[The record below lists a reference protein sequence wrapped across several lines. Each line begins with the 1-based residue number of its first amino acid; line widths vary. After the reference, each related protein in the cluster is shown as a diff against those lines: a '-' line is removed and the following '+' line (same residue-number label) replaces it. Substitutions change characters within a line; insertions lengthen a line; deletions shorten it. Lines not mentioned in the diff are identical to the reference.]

1 MADLHT
7 MLRDVASGQ
16 LSRRRFIQTA
26 TAAGL
31 SAATATALAR
41 DAAAYQASPAAGT
54 AESSGSVG
62 PALDS
67 LIFSSFNVDQAPLQ
81 IQNDEMDLYL
91 FGLKIDAARQLEENA
106 PEDIELIEAPAS
118 TLSLILN
125 PAPAP
130 EGDLNPFANREIRE
144 AMQYLVD
151 REFIASD
158 IFQGRALPM
167 FSPIGPLDYDQLTVF
182 QTIRTRNYHADL
194 ESVKRVVSD
203 QMLAAGAE
211 LGPDGRWTFSDR
223 PVTLKVISRVEDERR
238 PIGDLVRV
246 ALENVGFNVQP
257 ILQQFGPATLA
268 VYASDPLTF
277 QWHVYTEG
285 WGRSSS
291 SRYDDAALNSFAAP
305 WLGNMPGWQETGFW
319 QYQQDDLDALGQR
332 LFRGEFSSKEER
344 DELFNQMLGIALD
357 ESVRVWLVTALQSFP
372 VRESVENLTVDIV
385 GGPKSIFSLRGA
397 SIEGGSQI
405 RVGHLWVWTE
415 RTTWNPVGGY
425 GDVYSSD
432 IYRNMV
438 DPPLVNHPFTGLP
451 MPFRAEYEVENNGP
465 DASVEVPEDAVVWDP
480 VADTWTPVGTGITAT
495 SKVTF
500 DYSKYFVSQFHHG
513 QQITIADII
522 YPLAQTFEFA
532 YDEQKIQIET
542 AIGITSRPYLE
553 TFKGFR
559 LLDDDRLEVYVDYWY
574 FEPDYIA
581 SYSSLTSPS
590 TPWELL
596 AAMDEIVFTSRT
608 GAYTDTAAARFNV
621 PWISLTTDQ
630 DARLVQRTLRQLL
643 GEQRVPVGV
652 FEIGGRSLVSPEEA
666 AARYQADL
674 DWFDQTNLLVISNGP
689 YSLSRY
695 DPPAQFAELAAFRPP
710 DYPFSPEDFRLGTPP
725 RLTLTAEAP
734 ASIPLAEPIEVPV
747 TIDGPGELALQYI
760 LIDPA
765 TGSVAAAG
773 TAEGESG
780 QFTVSIGSDITAA
793 LFPSVYQLYLLA
805 VSDAV
810 SQVSEQ
816 RVDLNVG
823 I

>member
-1 MADLHT
+1 MADLHD
-7 MLRDVASGQ
+7 MLRRVASGG
-16 LSRRRFIQTA
+16 LSRRRFIQQATA
-26 TAAGL
+26 TGLSASVAAGL
-31 SAATATALAR
+31 ASRATALQSSPE
-41 DAAAYQASPAAGT
+41 AATSQPDGAI
-54 AESSGSVG
+54 G

-81 IQNDEMDLYL
+81 IANDEMDLYL
-91 FGLKIDAARQLEENA
+91 FGLKIDAARQLAERA
-106 PEDIELIEAPAS
+106 SDAIELIEAPAS

-130 EGDLNPFANREIRE
+130 EGGLNPFAIREIRE

-167 FSPIGPLDYDQLTVF
+167 FSPIGSLDYDQLTVF

-194 ESVKRVVSD
+194 ESVRRVVSE

-211 LGPDGRWTFSDR
+211 VGGDGRWAFNGR
-223 PVTLKVISRVEDERR
+223 PVTLKLISRVEDERR

-246 ALENVGFNVQP
+246 ALETVGFTVQP

-291 SRYDDAALNSFAAP
+291 SRYDDVALNSFAAP

-319 QYQQDDLDALGQR
+319 QYQQADLDALGQR

-357 ESVRVWLVTALQSFP
+357 ESVRIWLVTALQSFP
-372 VRESVENLTVDIV
+372 VREEVENLTVDIV

-397 SIEGGSQI
+397 SIEGGSQM

-451 MPFRAEYEVENNGP
+451 MPFRADYEVENNGP
-465 DASVEVPEDAVVWDP
+465 DDALDVPEDAVVWSAE
-480 VADTWTPVGTGITAT
+480 ADTWSPVGPGQTAT
-495 SKVTF
+495 SKATF

-513 QQITIADII
+513 QPITIADII
-522 YPLAQTFEFA
+522 YPLAQAFEFA

-581 SYSSLTSPS
+581 SYASLTSPG

-596 AAMDEIVFTSRT
+596 AAMDEIVFASRT

-643 GEQRVPVGV
+643 GEQRVPEGV
-652 FEIGGRSLVSPEEA
+652 FAIGGRSLVTAEDA
-666 AARYQADL
+666 AARYQAAL

-689 YSLSRY
+689 FSLSRY
-695 DPPAQFAELAAFRPP
+695 DPPAQFAELTAFRPP
-710 DYPFSPEDFRLGTPP
+710 DYPFGPEDFRLGSPP
-725 RLTLTAEAP
+725 RLTVTAEAP
-734 ASIPLAEPIEVPV
+734 ASIPLAEPIQIPV
-747 TIDGPGELALQYI
+747 TVDGPGALALQFV
-760 LIDPA
+760 LVDPA
-765 TGSVAAAG
+765 TGGVAASG
-773 TAEGESG
+773 TVEGTDG
-780 QFTVSIGSDITAA
+780 QFVVSIGADVTAT

-805 VSDAV
+805 ASDAV

-816 RVDLNVG
+816 RVDLNIG

>member
-1 MADLHT
+1 MDDLHS
-7 MLRDVASGQ
+7 MLIDVAKGR
-16 LSRRRFIQTA
+16 LSRRQFIQEAVA
-26 TAAGL
+26 TGL
-31 SAATATALAR
+31 SASAATFLVHNHALAGSPLR
-41 DAAAYQASPAAGT
+41 GNQARPGV
-54 AESSGSVG
+54 VG

-81 IQNDEMDLYL
+81 IQNGEMDLYL
-91 FGLKIDAARQLEENA
+91 FGLKIDAARQLAEKA
-106 PEDIELIEAPAS
+106 PDAIDLIEAPAS

-130 EGDLNPFANREIRE
+130 EGELNPFAIREIRQ

-151 REFIASD
+151 REFIAND

-182 QTIRTRNYHADL
+182 QTIRTRNFHVDV
-194 ESVKRVVSD
+194 ESVRRVVNE
-203 QMLAAGAE
+203 QMQAAGAQA
-211 LGPDGRWTFSDR
+211 GADGKWTFNGR
-223 PVTLKVISRVEDERR
+223 PVTVKVISRVEDERR
-238 PIGDLVRV
+238 AIGDVVRV
-246 ALENVGFNVQP
+246 ALETVGFTVQP

-268 VYASDPLTF
+268 VYASDPITF

-305 WLGNMPGWQETGFW
+305 WLGNMPGWQEKGFW

-332 LFRGEFSSKEER
+332 LFRGEFTSKDER
-344 DELFNQMLGIALD
+344 DQLFNQMLGIALD
-357 ESVRVWLVTALQSFP
+357 ESVRIWLVTALQSFP
-372 VRESVENLTVDIV
+372 VRQEVEDMTVDIV
-385 GGPKSIFSLRGA
+385 GGPKSIFSLRSASVQGA
-397 SIEGGSQI
+397 SQM

-451 MPFRAEYEVENNGP
+451 MPFRASFEVENEGP
-465 DASVEVPEDAVVWDP
+465 ESTLPVPEDAVMWDAG
-480 VADTWTPVGTGITAT
+480 ADAWSPVGSGITAT
-495 SKVTF
+495 SRVTF
-500 DYSKYFVSQFHHG
+500 DFSKYFVSSFHHG
-513 QQITIADII
+513 QQITVADVM

-532 YDEQKIQIET
+532 YDEQKVQIET
-542 AIGITSRPYLE
+542 AIGITARPYLE
-553 TFKGFR
+553 TFRGFR
-559 LLDDDRLEVYVDYWY
+559 LLQDDRLEVYVDYWH
-574 FEPDYIA
+574 FEPEYIA
-581 SYSSLTSPS
+581 SYASIASPS

-596 AAMDEIVFTSRT
+596 AAMDDIVFAART

-621 PWISLTTDQ
+621 PWLSLTTDQ

-643 GEQRVPVGV
+643 QEQRVPSGV
-652 FEIGGRSLVSPEEA
+652 FEIAGRTLVSPEEA
-666 AARYQADL
+666 VARYQADL
-674 DWFDQTNLLVISNGP
+674 DWFDQNNLLVISNGP
-689 YSLSRY
+689 FSLSRY
-695 DPPAQFAELAAFRPP
+695 DPPAQFAELIAFRPES
-710 DYPFSPEDFRLGTPP
+710 YPFSPEDFRFGAPP
-725 RLTLTAEAP
+725 RLTVTAQAP
-734 ASIPLAEPIEVPV
+734 GSVPLASPIDVPV
-747 TIDGPGELALQYI
+747 SVEGPGTLTLDYV

-765 TGSVAAAG
+765 TGAVAASGRADG
-773 TAEGESG
+773 EGN
-780 QFTVSIGSDITAA
+780 QFTVSISADVTAT

-805 VSDAV
+805 ASNELSRVA
-810 SQVSEQ
+810 EQ

>member
-1 MADLHT
+1 MDDLHS
-7 MLRDVASGQ
+7 MLIDVGKGR
-16 LSRRRFIQTA
+16 LSRRQFVQRA
-26 TAAGL
+26 V
-31 SAATATALAR
+31 
-41 DAAAYQASPAAGT
+41 AAGT
-54 AESSGSVG
+54 SVSVATFLMQHHAEARSPLAGNQPAPGAVG
-62 PALDS
+62 AALDS

-81 IQNDEMDLYL
+81 IQNGEMDLYL
-91 FGLKIDAARQLEENA
+91 FGLKIDAARQLAESA
-106 PEDIELIEAPAS
+106 PDAIDLIEAPAS

-130 EGDLNPFANREIRE
+130 EGELNPFAIREIRQ

-151 REFIASD
+151 REFIAND

-182 QTIRTRNYHADL
+182 QTIRTRNFHVDV
-194 ESVKRVVSD
+194 ESVRRVVNE
-203 QMLAAGAE
+203 QMQAAGAQA
-211 LGPDGRWTFSDR
+211 GADGKWTFNGR

-238 PIGDLVRV
+238 AIGDVVRV
-246 ALENVGFNVQP
+246 ALETVGFTVQP

-268 VYASDPLTF
+268 VYASDPITF

-332 LFRGEFSSKEER
+332 LFRGEFSSKDER
-344 DELFNQMLGIALD
+344 DQLFNQMLGIALD

-372 VRESVENLTVDIV
+372 VRQEVENMTIDIV
-385 GGPKSIFSLRGA
+385 GGPKSIFSLRSA
-397 SIEGGSQI
+397 SLQGSSQM

-451 MPFRAEYEVENNGP
+451 MPFRASFEVENEGP
-465 DASVEVPEDAVVWDP
+465 ESALPVPEDAVMWDAS
-480 VADTWTPVGTGITAT
+480 ADAWRPVGSGTTAT

-500 DYSKYFVSQFHHG
+500 DFSKYFVSTFHHG
-513 QQITIADII
+513 QQITVADVM
-522 YPLAQTFEFA
+522 YALAQTFEFA
-532 YDEQKIQIET
+532 YDDQKVQIET
-542 AIGITSRPYLE
+542 AIGITARPYLE
-553 TFKGFR
+553 TFRGFR
-559 LLDDDRLEVYVDYWY
+559 LLQDDRLEVYVDYWH
-574 FEPDYIA
+574 FEPGYIA
-581 SYSSLTSPS
+581 SYASIASPS

-596 AAMDEIVFTSRT
+596 AAMDEIVFAART

-621 PWISLTTDQ
+621 PWLSLTTDQ

-643 GEQRVPVGV
+643 QEQRLPSGV
-652 FEIGGRSLVSPEEA
+652 FEIAGRTLVSPEEA
-666 AARYQADL
+666 TARYQADL
-674 DWFDQTNLLVISNGP
+674 DWFDQNNLMVISNGP
-689 YSLSRY
+689 FSLRRY
-695 DPPAQFAELAAFRPP
+695 DPPAQFAELAAFRPES
-710 DYPFSPEDFRLGTPP
+710 YPFSPEDFRFGAPP
-725 RLTLTAEAP
+725 QLTVTAQAP
-734 ASIPLAEPIEVPV
+734 ASVPLGSPIDVPV
-747 TIDGPGELALQYI
+747 TVEGPGTLTLDYV

-765 TGSVAAAG
+765 TGGVAASGRADG
-773 TAEGESG
+773 EGN
-780 QFTVSIGSDITAA
+780 QFTVSISADVTAT

-805 VSDAV
+805 ASSELSRVT
-810 SQVSEQ
+810 EQ

>member
-1 MADLHT
+1 MADLQN
-7 MLRDVASGQ
+7 MLRDLTTGR
-16 LSRRRFIQTA
+16 LSRRRFIQQA
-26 TAAGL
+26 TALGL
-31 SAATATALAR
+31 SAS
-41 DAAAYQASPAAGT
+41 AAATLAGQTAAFQASPAAGSAAT
-54 AESSGSVG
+54 TVG

-81 IQNDEMDLYL
+81 IQNGEMDLYL
-91 FGLKIDAARQLEENA
+91 FGLKIDAARQLAESA
-106 PEDIELIEAPAS
+106 PEAIELIEAPAS

-130 EGDLNPFANREIRE
+130 EGDLNPFSIREIRQ

-182 QTIRTRNYHADL
+182 QTIRTRNYHPDV
-194 ESVKRVVSD
+194 ESVRRVVTE
-203 QMLAAGAE
+203 QMQGAGAE
-211 LGPDGRWTFSDR
+211 LGPDGRWAFNGR

-246 ALENVGFNVQP
+246 ALENVGFTVQP

-291 SRYDDAALNSFAAP
+291 SRYDDASLNSFAAP

-319 QYQQDDLDALGQR
+319 QYQQEDLDALGQR

-372 VRESVENLTVDIV
+372 VRQEVENLTVDIV

-397 SIEGGSQI
+397 SIQGGSQM

-415 RTTWNPVGGY
+415 RTTWNPIGGY

-451 MPFRAEYEVENNGP
+451 MPFRASYEVENNGP
-465 DASVEVPEDAVVWDP
+465 DEALPVPEDAVVWDP
-480 VADTWTPVGTGITAT
+480 AGDVWSPVGSGVTAT

-500 DYSKYFVSQFHHG
+500 DYSNYFVSQFHHG
-513 QQITIADII
+513 QPITIADII

-532 YDEQKIQIET
+532 YDDQKIQIET

-559 LLDDDRLEVYVDYWY
+559 LLEDDRLEVYVDYWY
-574 FEPDYIA
+574 FEPEYIA
-581 SYSSLTSPS
+581 SYASLTSPS

-596 AAMDEIVFTSRT
+596 AAMDDIVFTSRT

-621 PWISLTTDQ
+621 PWLSLTTDQ

-643 GEQRVPVGV
+643 GEQRVPEGV
-652 FEIGGRSLVSPEEA
+652 FEIGERSLVSPEEA

-674 DWFDQTNLLVISNGP
+674 DWFEQTGLLVISNGP
-689 YSLSRY
+689 FSLRRY

-710 DYPFSPEDFRLGTPP
+710 DYPFSPEDFRLGAPP
-725 RLTLTAEAP
+725 SLTITAQAP
-734 ASIPLAEPIEVPV
+734 ASIPLAEPIDVPV
-747 TIDGPGELALQYI
+747 TVEGPGTLALQYV

-765 TGSVAAAG
+765 TGAVAAAG
-773 TAEGESG
+773 EAEGSDG
-780 QFTVSIGSDITAA
+780 QFTVSIGSDVTAT
-793 LFPSVYQLYLLA
+793 LFPSIYQLYLLA
-805 VSDAV
+805 VSDEI

>member
-1 MADLHT
+1 MADLQR
-7 MLRDVASGQ
+7 MLDEVADGR
-16 LSRRRFIQTA
+16 LSRRRFIQHA
-26 TAAGL
+26 VAAGL
-31 SAATATALAR
+31 STSTAAAMLTHPAAARSALAGIQG
-41 DAAAYQASPAAGT
+41 APAA
-54 AESSGSVG
+54 VG

-81 IQNDEMDLYL
+81 IQNGEMDLYL
-91 FGLKIDAARQLEENA
+91 FGLKIDAARQLAESA
-106 PEDIELIEAPAS
+106 PEAIELIEAPAS

-130 EGDLNPFANREIRE
+130 EGELNPFAIREIRQ

-151 REFIASD
+151 REFIAND

-182 QTIRTRNYHADL
+182 ETIRTRNYHADV
-194 ESVKRVVSD
+194 ESVRRVISEHM
-203 QMLAAGAE
+203 QAAGAQ
-211 LGPDGRWTFSDR
+211 LGADGKWSFNGR
-223 PVTLKVISRVEDERR
+223 PITLKLISRVEDERR
-238 PIGDLVRV
+238 AIGDLFRV
-246 ALENVGFNVQP
+246 ALENVGFAVQP

-268 VYASDPLTF
+268 VYASDPITF
-277 QWHVYTEG
+277 QWHAYTEG

-332 LFRGEFSSKEER
+332 LFRGEFTSKEER
-344 DELFNQMLGIALD
+344 DELFNRMLGIALD
-357 ESVRVWLVTALQSFP
+357 ESVRIWLVTALQAFP
-372 VRESVENLTVDIV
+372 IREEVENLTVDIV
-385 GGPKSIFSLRGA
+385 GGPKSIFSLRAA
-397 SIEGGSQI
+397 SIEGGSQM
-405 RVGHLWVWTE
+405 RVGHLWIWTE
-415 RTTWNPVGGY
+415 RTIWNPIGGY
-425 GDVYSSD
+425 GDVYSAD

-438 DPPLVNHPFTGLP
+438 DPPIVNHPFTGLP
-451 MPFRAEYEVENNGP
+451 MPFRAAYEVENNGP
-465 DASVEVPEDAVVWDP
+465 EATVAVPEDAVMWDAG
-480 VADTWTPVGTGITAT
+480 ADAWSPVGSGITAT

-500 DYSKYFVSQFHHG
+500 DYSKYFASRFHHG
-513 QQITIADII
+513 QPITIADII

-542 AIGITSRPYLE
+542 AIGITSRPYLD

-559 LLDDDRLEVYVDYWY
+559 LLEDDRLEVYVDYWY

-581 SYSSLTSPS
+581 SYASIASPA

-596 AAMDEIVFTSRT
+596 AAMDDIVFTSRT

-621 PWISLTTDQ
+621 PWLSLTTDQ

-643 GEQRVPVGV
+643 QEGRVPVGV
-652 FEIGGRSLVSPEEA
+652 FDIGGRTLVSPEEA
-666 AARYQADL
+666 MARYQADL

-689 YSLSRY
+689 FSLSRY
-695 DPPAQFAELAAFRPP
+695 DPPAQFAELTAFRPP
-710 DYPFSPEDFRLGTPP
+710 DYPFSPEDFRFGSPP
-725 RLTLTAEAP
+725 QLTLTAQPP
-734 ASIPLAEPIEVPV
+734 ASVPLAEPIEISV
-747 TIDGPGELALQYI
+747 TVDGPGSLTLDYV

-765 TGSVAAAG
+765 TGGVAASG
-773 TAEGESG
+773 RAEGDGS
-780 QFTVSIGSDITAA
+780 QFTVSIGADVTAT

-805 VSDAV
+805 ASDELSRV
-810 SQVSEQ
+810 TEQ

-823 I
+823 F